1 MTKKQFEM
9 DQDEFDEIMSISR
22 DSTPVMKFGDYW
34 SGMDKF
40 ERANAFWKILADK
53 YGFEWDSAADAGTGN
68 SKQFIATPKTVSHGK
83 EKEEALTTL

>member
-9 DQDEFDEIMSISR
+9 DQDEFDEIMSISK

-40 ERANAFWKILADK
+40 EEQMPSGKSLLINTALNGIAPQMLEPA
-53 YGFEWDSAADAGTGN
+53 TVN
-68 SKQFIATPKTVSHGK
+68 NLLQLQKQ
-83 EKEEALTTL
+83 